1 MNAAYCYLAIAICSE
16 VIATVSMKA
25 IKGWSTPIP
34 LLLVIVGY
42 GIAFWMLTLVVRTV
56 PVGVAYAVWA
66 GMGIVM
72 VSIAA
77 LFIYGQKLDIPAML
91 GMGLIV
97 LGVVVI
103 QLFSKTA
110 GHCPPLNS
118 LYTAPLVLNIEVAD
132 AIRYF
137 HRRSD
142 CRRRGCRPL
151 AQCAPAPPGVFHGT
165 GGKRDPG
172 WRAKR

>member
-1 MNAAYCYLAIAICSE
+1 MATLSSTPHTEDTSMNIAYVYLAIAICSE

-42 GIAFWMLTLVVRTV
+42 GVAFWMLTLVVRTV

-66 GMGIVM
+66 GLGIVM

-77 LFIYGQKLDIPAML
+77 LFIYGQKLDVPAML

-103 QLFSKTA
+103 QLLSKTA
-110 GHCPPLNS
+110 GH
-118 LYTAPLVLNIEVAD
+118 
-132 AIRYF
+132 
-137 HRRSD
+137 
-142 CRRRGCRPL
+142 
-151 AQCAPAPPGVFHGT
+151 
-165 GGKRDPG
+165 
-172 WRAKR
+172 

>member
-1 MNAAYCYLAIAICSE
+1 MNAYVYLAIAICAE

-25 IKGWSTPIP
+25 VKGFSTPLP
-34 LLLVIVGY
+34 LALVIVGY
-42 GIAFWMLTLVVRTV
+42 GIAFWMLTLVVRSV

-72 VSIAA
+72 VSVAA

-110 GHCPPLNS
+110 GH
-118 LYTAPLVLNIEVAD
+118 
-132 AIRYF
+132 
-137 HRRSD
+137 
-142 CRRRGCRPL
+142 
-151 AQCAPAPPGVFHGT
+151 
-165 GGKRDPG
+165 
-172 WRAKR
+172 

>member
-1 MNAAYCYLAIAICSE
+1 MNVAYYYLAVAICSE

-25 IKGWSTPIP
+25 IKGFSTPIP

-42 GIAFWMLTLVVRTV
+42 SVAFWMLTLVVRTV

-91 GMGLIV
+91 GMALIV

-110 GHCPPLNS
+110 GH
-118 LYTAPLVLNIEVAD
+118 
-132 AIRYF
+132 
-137 HRRSD
+137 
-142 CRRRGCRPL
+142 
-151 AQCAPAPPGVFHGT
+151 
-165 GGKRDPG
+165 
-172 WRAKR
+172 